1 MIVIKEVLEDLN
13 FNDYKYI
20 RNNYPNEQEY
30 KWSND
35 DQDDDEDKDQ
45 KEQGRGKG
53 QIPDEIVLNILE
65 VFAFGNYRDYCSLI
79 NDLDSEN
86 DDTEYY
92 KLSENMKSKLR
103 LFGIIDEFNRG
114 ETGDDISFSKLL
126 EIFNYTDDTD
136 YDMKEDQDEEQEQ
149 EGSAGTDQSDLQIK
163 LIEELIY
170 FNNSQLIEFKINCH
184 KKLIKIIDIQSRDI
198 LTKFDKELK
207 IFNNNNKD
215 TGKIKDLDC
224 VINELT
230 NFQNNKVLKLLN
242 KLITKTAAEAEEGD
256 EEEINKDDEV
266 NSVVD
271 DTSTDQEMV
280 INDGFDNSKKRRIE
294 SDI

>member
-35 DQDDDEDKDQ
+35 DQGDDENEGHQ

-53 QIPDEIVLNILE
+53 QIPDEIVLDILE

-86 DDTEYY
+86 HDTEYY

-103 LFGIIDEFNRG
+103 LYGIIDEFNRG
-114 ETGDDISFSKLL
+114 QTGDEISFSKLL
-126 EIFNYTDDTD
+126 EIFNYTDDSD
-136 YDMKEDQDEEQEQ
+136 CDMKEDQDEEQEQ
-149 EGSAGTDQSDLQIK
+149 EGSADTHQSDLQVK

-170 FNNSQLIEFKINCH
+170 LNNSQLIEFKINCH

-207 IFNNNNKD
+207 IFSNNKE

-224 VINELT
+224 VISELT

-242 KLITKTAAEAEEGD
+242 KLITKTTIEEGD